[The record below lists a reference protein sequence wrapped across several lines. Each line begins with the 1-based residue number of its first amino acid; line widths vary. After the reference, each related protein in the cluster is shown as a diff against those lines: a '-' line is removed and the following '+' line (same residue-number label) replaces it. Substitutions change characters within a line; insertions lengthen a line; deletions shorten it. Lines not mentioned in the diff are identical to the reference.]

1 VSPGGARSLDPGT
14 WIGLPMLWAIGA
26 TILFAVPLK
35 IFGLQPPQ
43 PAFPLALV
51 FAWAVIR
58 PSMLAPFAVLV
69 MGLFLDIFWGSPMG
83 LWALSMLIA
92 YGATLSARSFMV
104 GQSGAVLW
112 GWYGAMCALT
122 LAAGSVFTLMQIGAA
137 PALQPLAWQ
146 WFWTVL
152 LYPLAHRLID
162 RFEDADVRFR

>member
-1 VSPGGARSLDPGT
+1 MNPGGARALDPGS
-14 WIGLPMLWAIGA
+14 WIGLPMLWAIAA
-26 TILFAVPLK
+26 TILFAVPLRV
-35 IFGLQPPQ
+35 FGLQLPE

-58 PSMLAPFAVLV
+58 PSILAPFAVLV
-69 MGLFLDIFWGSPMG
+69 LGLFLDIFWGSPLG

-92 YGATLSARSFMV
+92 YGAVLSARSFMV

-122 LAAGSVFTLMQIGAA
+122 LAAGAMFTQMQIDAA
-137 PALQPLAWQ
+137 PGFRPLAWQ

>member
-1 VSPGGARSLDPGT
+1 MTPGGARPLDPAS

-26 TILFAVPLK
+26 TILFAVPLRV
-35 IFGLQPPQ
+35 FGLQLPE
-43 PAFPLALV
+43 PAFALALV

-58 PSMLAPFAVLV
+58 PSVLAPFAVLAL
-69 MGLFLDIFWGSPMG
+69 GLFLDVFWGSPMG
-83 LWALSMLIA
+83 LWALSMLVA

-122 LAAGSVFTLMQIGAA
+122 LAAGSMFTLMQTDAA
-137 PALQPLAWQ
+137 PSFGALGWQ

-152 LYPLAHRLID
+152 LYPLVHRLID

>member
-1 VSPGGARSLDPGT
+1 MTPSGARPLDPGS
-14 WIGLPMLWAIGA
+14 WIGLPMLWALGG
-26 TILFAVPLK
+26 TILLAVPLRV
-35 IFGLQPPQ
+35 FGLQLPEPVI
-43 PAFPLALV
+43 PLALV

-58 PSMLAPFAVLV
+58 PSVLAPFAVLL
-69 MGLFLDIFWGSPMG
+69 MGLFLDVFWGSPLG
-83 LWALSMLIA
+83 LWALSMLVA
-92 YGATLSARSFMV
+92 YGATHSARNFMV

-122 LAAGSVFTLMQIGAA
+122 LGAGTVFTLMQIDAA
-137 PALQPLAWQ
+137 PAFRPLAWQ